1 MENSPLDPV
10 ETRYEAAKRARDRIC
25 LRRTLE
31 PARHSSDKPGE
42 PDDPARKRAA
52 RSGRR
57 RMGHRIQV
65 THREPTLPSTGSS
78 GRVGRPAASRGLVM
92 RGDASN
98 APVRARRSGARR
110 SLERRRARRARH
122 RGAARILPRAGRA
135 ALESG
140 ESGESGGRGRR
151 EREPRDSCGTAT
163 VPICARL
170 ASCAA
175 TSMTGTVTRRS
186 SGRKPERERSPA
198 RDSAAGQNPCIV
210 AVGSTTRCTT
220 P

>member
-25 LRRTLE
+25 LRRTHA
-31 PARHSSDKPGE
+31 PARHSSDEPGE

-65 THREPTLPSTGSS
+65 THRKPTQPSTGSS

-140 ESGESGGRGRR
+140 ESGGGKAGT
-151 EREPRDSCGTAT
+151 GTARF
-163 VPICARL
+163 ARHGDGADVRMTGL

-175 TSMTGTVTRRS
+175 TSVTGTVTRRS
-186 SGRKPERERSPA
+186 RGRKPERERSPA